1 MYMYVTHTSYFYI
14 YSIWYTSVMNIFDS
28 IWEILSYDLG
38 MDLGT
43 ANTMVYLRG
52 EGIVVSEPS
61 VVAVDKRTK
70 QVLAVGQSARE
81 MIGRTPANIVA
92 VRPLRDGVIS
102 DFDTTQAMIHHF
114 IKSAHSN
121 YIKGFKIPRPR
132 VVVGVPS
139 SVTEVE
145 RQAVIDAAKTAG
157 AREVF
162 IVEESMAAAIGIGLP
177 IEEASGSMVVD
188 IGGGT
193 TGIAVL
199 SLGDIVIDNTIR
211 IAGDEMNQDIIDYVR
226 DKYNILIG
234 ERSAEDIKIEIGSAA
249 PHKEEKEVVIQG
261 RDLLAGL
268 PKSIKLSSAEVRE
281 AISVSLGQITEAV
294 KDAIEDTPPELLKD
308 IFNDGIFVAG
318 GGALIRGLDKYW
330 REELNMPINI
340 VDEPMAAVAKG
351 TAKMLDHNSLCIFLL
366 LFFFP

>member
-1 MYMYVTHTSYFYI
+1 MS
-14 YSIWYTSVMNIFDS
+14 IFDS
-28 IWEILSYDLG
+28 VWEIFTYDLG
-38 MDLGT
+38 IDLGT

-61 VVAVDKRTK
+61 VVAIDKRSK
-70 QVLAVGQSARE
+70 MVLAVGQQARE

-114 IKSAHSN
+114 IRSAHQN

-139 SVTEVE
+139 SITEVE

-157 AREVF
+157 ARDVF
-162 IVEESMAAAIGIGLP
+162 IVEESMAAAIGVGLP
-177 IEEASGSMVVD
+177 IEDASGSMIVD

-199 SLGDIVIDNTIR
+199 SLGDIVVDNTIR
-211 IAGDEMNQDIIDYVR
+211 IAGDEMTQDVVNYVR

-234 ERSAEDIKIEIGSAA
+234 ERTAEDIKIEIGSAS
-249 PHKEEKEVVIQG
+249 PLKEEKEVVLQG
-261 RDLLAGL
+261 RDLLTGL
-268 PKSIKLSSAEVRE
+268 PKSIDFSSTEVRE
-281 AISVSLGQITEAV
+281 AIMVSLSQITEAV

-308 IFNDGIFVAG
+308 IYNDGVYVAG
-318 GGALIRGLDKYW
+318 GGALIKGLDKYW
-330 REELNMPINI
+330 SEELNIPIRI
-340 VDEPMAAVAKG
+340 VEDPLSAVARG
-351 TAKMLDHNSLCIFLL
+351 TALMLDHIHLL
-366 LFFFP
+366 QKVQKSWEELI

>member
-1 MYMYVTHTSYFYI
+1 MS
-14 YSIWYTSVMNIFDS
+14 IFDS
-28 IWEILSYDLG
+28 VWELFTYDLG

-61 VVAVDKRTK
+61 VVAIDKRSK
-70 QVLAVGQSARE
+70 QVLAVGHEARE

-114 IKSAHSN
+114 IKSAHNN

-132 VVVGVPS
+132 IVVGVPS

-162 IVEESMAAAIGIGLP
+162 IVEEAMAAAIGVGLP
-177 IEEASGSMVVD
+177 IEEASGSMIVD

-193 TGIAVL
+193 TDIAVL
-199 SLGDIVIDNTIR
+199 SLGDIVVDNTMR
-211 IAGDEMNQDIIDYVR
+211 VAGDEMNQDIVDYVR
-226 DKYNILIG
+226 EKYNILIG
-234 ERSAEDIKIEIGSAA
+234 ERSAEDIKIEIGSAS
-249 PHKEEKEVVIQG
+249 PLKEEKEVVLQG
-261 RDLLAGL
+261 RDLLTGL
-268 PKSIKLSSAEVRE
+268 PKSIKFTSTEVRE
-281 AISVSLGQITEAV
+281 AINVSLSQITEAV

-308 IFNDGIFVAG
+308 IYNDGIYVAG

-330 REELNMPINI
+330 REELNIPINI
-340 VDEPMAAVAKG
+340 VEEPMAAVAKG
-351 TAKMLDHNSLCIFLL
+351 TAKMLDHIDLL
-366 LFFFP
+366 QRVQKSWEEII

>member
-1 MYMYVTHTSYFYI
+1 MFT
-14 YSIWYTSVMNIFDS
+14 
-28 IWEILSYDLG
+28 YDLG

-52 EGIVVSEPS
+52 EGVVVSEPS
-61 VVAVDKRTK
+61 VVAIDKRSK
-70 QVLAVGQSARE
+70 QVLAVGHEARE

-114 IKSAHSN
+114 IKRAHIN

-132 VVVGVPS
+132 IVVGVPS

-145 RQAVIDAAKTAG
+145 RQAVVDAAKTAG

-177 IEEASGSMVVD
+177 IEEASGSMIVD

-199 SLGDIVIDNTIR
+199 SLGDIVVDNTIR
-211 IAGDEMNQDIIDYVR
+211 IAGDEMNQDIVDYVR

-249 PHKEEKEVVIQG
+249 PLKEEKEVLLQG
-261 RDLLAGL
+261 RDLLTGL
-268 PKSIKLSSAEVRE
+268 PKSLKFSSTEVRE
-281 AISVSLGQITEAV
+281 AISVSLSQITDAV

-318 GGALIRGLDKYW
+318 GGALIPGLDTYW
-330 REELNMPINI
+330 REELNVPINI
-340 VDEPMAAVAKG
+340 VEEPMAAVAKG
-351 TAKMLDHNSLCIFLL
+351 TSKMLDHIDLL
-366 LFFFP
+366 QRVQKSWEETI